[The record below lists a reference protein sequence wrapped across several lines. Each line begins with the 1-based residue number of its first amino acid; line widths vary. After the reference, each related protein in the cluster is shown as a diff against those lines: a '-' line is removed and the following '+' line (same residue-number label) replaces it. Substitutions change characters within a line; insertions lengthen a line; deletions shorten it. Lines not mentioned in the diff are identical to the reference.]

1 MKKFKITILVI
12 LLNVLMI
19 KAIEACDLLSVNI
32 GGDKST
38 INFFGSLDDED
49 IDKDSNVTLFV
60 SQIDA
65 FCTDIDF
72 GEVLLNMYITGDSK
86 IGAVEIVV
94 QNGPNNEESKKGLL
108 KAYAESNFGNLDMES
123 EEWNG
128 YKFWD
133 IGSKLIYYYL
143 YERDNQPTSEGIAI
157 TSKRY
162 YPVLASDQYE

>member
-1 MKKFKITILVI
+1 MKKFKIAFLVI

-38 INFFGSLDDED
+38 INFFGVLDDED
-49 IDKDSNVTLFV
+49 IDEDDPVTIFE
-60 SQIDA
+60 STIDP

-72 GEVLLNMYITGDSK
+72 GNVILKMYITAASK
-86 IGAVEIVV
+86 IAAVESVV
-94 QNGPNNEESKKGLL
+94 QNADNEESKKGLL

>member
-12 LLNVLMI
+12 LFNVLMI

-38 INFFGSLDDED
+38 IDFFGLIEDED
-49 IDKDSNVTLFV
+49 IDEDTSVTVFV
-60 SQIDA
+60 SQVDA

-72 GEVLLNMYITGDSK
+72 GEVLLNGYITDESE

-94 QNGPNNEESKKGLL
+94 QNGIDNEESKKGLL
-108 KAYAESNFGNLDMES
+108 KSYVEANFGSVNTES

-128 YKFWD
+128 YKIWN
-133 IGSKLIYYYL
+133 IGPKQIYYYL
-143 YERDNQPTSEGIAI
+143 YERENQPTKEGVAV
-157 TSKRY
+157 TNVNLY
-162 YPVLASDQYE
+162 GVLTTDQYE

>member
-1 MKKFKITILVI
+1 MKKFKIAFLVI

-38 INFFGSLDDED
+38 INFFGVLDDED
-49 IDKDSNVTLFV
+49 IDEDDTVTIFE
-60 SQIDA
+60 STIDP

-72 GEVLLNMYITGDSK
+72 GNVILKMYITAASK
-86 IGAVEIVV
+86 IAAVEIVV
-94 QNGPNNEESKKGLL
+94 QNADNEESKKGLL

>member
-1 MKKFKITILVI
+1 MKKFKIAFLVI

-38 INFFGSLDDED
+38 INFFGVLDDED
-49 IDKDSNVTLFV
+49 IDEDDTVTIFE
-60 SQIDA
+60 STIDP

-72 GEVLLNMYITGDSK
+72 GNVILKMYITADSK
-86 IGAVEIVV
+86 IAAVEIVV
-94 QNGPNNEESKKGLL
+94 QNADNEESKKGLL

>member
-1 MKKFKITILVI
+1 MKKFKIAFLVI

-38 INFFGSLDDED
+38 INFFGVLDDED
-49 IDKDSNVTLFV
+49 IDEDDPVTIFE
-60 SQIDA
+60 STIDP

-72 GEVLLNMYITGDSK
+72 GNVILKMYITAASK
-86 IGAVEIVV
+86 IAAVEIVV
-94 QNGPNNEESKKGLL
+94 QNADNEESKKGLL

>member
-12 LLNVLMI
+12 LLNVLTI

-38 INFFGSLDDED
+38 INIFGLLEDED
-49 IDKDSNVTLFV
+49 IDDDTNVTVFMSL
-60 SQIDA
+60 IDS

-72 GEVLLNMYITGDSK
+72 GEVLLNMYITSDSK

-108 KAYAESNFGNLDMES
+108 KAYAQSNFGNLDTES

-128 YKFWD
+128 YKIWD
-133 IGSKLIYYYL
+133 IGPKQIYYYL
-143 YERDNQPTSEGIAI
+143 YERDNQPTQEGIAV
-157 TSKRY
+157 TSAKY
-162 YPVLASDQYE
+162 YGVLTTDKYE

>member
-1 MKKFKITILVI
+1 MKKFKITILAI

-38 INFFGSLDDED
+38 INFFGLLDDED

-72 GEVLLNMYITGDSK
+72 GHVLLKMYITVDSK
-86 IGAVEIVV
+86 IAAVEIVV

-108 KAYAESNFGNLDMES
+108 KAYAVSNFGNLDMES

-128 YKFWD
+128 YKFWN
-133 IGSKLIYYYL
+133 IGQKQIYYYL
-143 YERDNQPTSEGIAI
+143 YERDNQPTKEGIVV
-157 TSKRY
+157 TSAKY
-162 YPVLASDQYE
+162 YDVLLIGVYE

>member
-12 LLNVLMI
+12 LLNVLTI

-38 INFFGSLDDED
+38 INFFGLLDDED
-49 IDKDSNVTLFV
+49 IDEDSRVTVFV
-60 SQIDA
+60 SQVDA

-72 GEVLLNMYITGDSK
+72 GEVLLNMYITSDSK

-108 KAYAESNFGNLDMES
+108 KSYAQSNFGNLDTES

-128 YKFWD
+128 YKIWD
-133 IGSKLIYYYL
+133 IGPKQIYYYL
-143 YERDNQPTSEGIAI
+143 EELDNGLIKEGIAV
-157 TSKRY
+157 TSAKY
-162 YPVLASDQYE
+162 YGVLADDE

>member
-12 LLNVLMI
+12 LLNVLTI

-38 INFFGSLDDED
+38 IEFFGVLEDED
-49 IDKDSNVTLFV
+49 IDEDSSVTVFV
-60 SQIDA
+60 SQVDA

-72 GEVLLNMYITGDSK
+72 GQVLLNIYITSDSK

-94 QNGPNNEESKKGLL
+94 QNGINNEESKKGLL
-108 KAYAESNFGNLDMES
+108 KAYAQSNFGNLDTES

-128 YKFWD
+128 YKIWD
-133 IGSKLIYYYL
+133 IGLKQIYYYL
-143 YERDNQPTSEGIAI
+143 YEQDNEPTKEGIVV
-157 TSKRY
+157 TSAKY
-162 YPVLASDQYE
+162 YGVLISDDYE